1 MAELTDNDIL
11 NFAENIM
18 NDRPTETAT
27 ATNDVVVETPVAT
40 ETPNVVETQ
49 NEVPIEF
56 VVSDEP
62 KVDLQTTPV
71 TPEATPTSETD
82 FEKLYHER
90 IAKEF
95 GSDFDTV
102 KSKLAQVSELEAK
115 ANSNVYK
122 TEQGKIFDDL
132 VSKGVPLETIVNVA
146 FKDLSNADDLQIL
159 DYQMQLK
166 YPTATAEERQA
177 YLLDQ
182 YKQSEEFLDNEKL
195 AGSFRLKQDA
205 STARKE
211 LDSLKAQTLQ
221 SPVEKQA
228 NELQVKETKRVDEW
242 KNGLTKK
249 VVDSFNSL
257 DKKVKL
263 NLSFD
268 GKPIEREAIVKV
280 PISAKE
286 KANIES
292 FVNEYIPQW
301 TQANADAN
309 GQAFVNE
316 VIQNKFIV
324 DNFDRILQKAVNN
337 ALSFAVEQQKSYL
350 HNYQPPRNNQSVTQ
364 GATGTT
370 DNDILKFGLD
380 AYNS

>member
-90 IAKEF
+90 IAKEL

-228 NELQVKETKRVDEW
+228 NELQVKETKRIDEW

-324 DNFDRILQKAVNN
+324 DNFDRILQKAVDN

-350 HNYQPPRNNQSVTQ
+350 HNYQPPRNNQSVTL

-370 DNDILKFGLD
+370 DADVLKYALD

>member
-1 MAELTDNDIL
+1 MPELTDNDIL

-27 ATNDVVVETPVAT
+27 ATNDVVVETPVVT
-40 ETPNVVETQ
+40 ETPSVVETQ

-82 FEKLYHER
+82 FEKLFHER
-90 IAKEF
+90 ISKEF

-211 LDSLKAQTLQ
+211 LDSLKAQALQ

-324 DNFDRILQKAVNN
+324 DNFDRILQKAVDN

-350 HNYQPPRNNQSVTQ
+350 HNYQPPRNNQSVTL

-370 DNDILKFGLD
+370 DADVLKYALD

>member
-1 MAELTDNDIL
+1 MAEPTDNDIL
-11 NFAENIM
+11 NFAESIM
-18 NDRPTETAT
+18 NDRPTETPIP
-27 ATNDVVVETPVAT
+27 TNDVVVETPVVT
-40 ETPNVVETQ
+40 ETPIVAETK
-49 NEVPIEF
+49 NDEPIEF
-56 VVSDEP
+56 VLSDEP
-62 KVDLQTTPV
+62 KADLQTAPV
-71 TPEATPTSETD
+71 TPETVTTSATD
-82 FEKLYHER
+82 FEKMYHER

-102 KSKLAQVSELEAK
+102 KSKLAQVADLEAK

-132 VSKGVPLETIVNVA
+132 VSQGVPLETIVNVA
-146 FKDLSNADDLQIL
+146 FKDLSGADDLQVL

-166 YPTATAEERQA
+166 YPNATAEERQA
-177 YLLDQ
+177 YLAEQ

-205 STARKE
+205 SIARKE
-211 LDSLKAQTLQ
+211 LDGLKAQALQ

-228 NELQVKETKRVDEW
+228 QELQVKETKRVDEW

-249 VVDSFNSL
+249 VVDGFNSL

-268 GKPIEREAIVKV
+268 GKPIEREAVVKI

-301 TQANADAN
+301 KQANADAD

-316 VIQNKFIV
+316 VIQNKYIV
-324 DNFDRILQKAVNN
+324 DNFDKILQKAVDN
-337 ALSFAVEQQKSYL
+337 ALSFAVEQQKTYL

-370 DNDILKFGLD
+370 DADVLKYALD
-380 AYNS
+380 AFNS

>member
-18 NDRPTETAT
+18 NDRPTETPT
-27 ATNDVVVETPVAT
+27 ATNDVVVETPVVT
-40 ETPNVVETQ
+40 ETPSVVETQ

-132 VSKGVPLETIVNVA
+132 VSKSVPLETIVNVA

-211 LDSLKAQTLQ
+211 LDSLKAQALQ

-324 DNFDRILQKAVNN
+324 DNFDRILQKAVDN

-350 HNYQPPRNNQSVTQ
+350 HNYQPPRNNQSVTL

-370 DNDILKFGLD
+370 DADVLKYALD

>member
-11 NFAENIM
+11 SFAENIM
-18 NDRPTETAT
+18 NDRPTETPI
-27 ATNDVVVETPVAT
+27 ATNEVAVETPIVA
-40 ETPNVVETQ
+40 ETPSVVEPQ

-71 TPEATPTSETD
+71 TPETVTTSETD
-82 FEKLYHER
+82 FEKMYHER

-102 KSKLAQVSELEAK
+102 KSKLAQVSELETK

-146 FKDLSNADDLQIL
+146 FKDLSGADDLQIL

-166 YPTATAEERQA
+166 YPNATAEERQA

-205 STARKE
+205 TIARKE
-211 LDSLKAQTLQ
+211 LDGLKAQTLQ
-221 SPVEKQA
+221 SPVEKQQLEYQA
-228 NELQVKETKRVDEW
+228 KEAKRLEAW
-242 KNGLTKK
+242 QNGLTKK
-249 VVDSFNSL
+249 VVESFNSL
-257 DKKVKL
+257 ERKVKL

-268 GKPIEREAIVKV
+268 GKPVEREAMVKV
-280 PISAKE
+280 PVSAKD
-286 KANIES
+286 KAEMES
-292 FVNEYIPQW
+292 FVNEFLPQW
-301 TQANADAN
+301 SGATADAD
-309 GQAFVNE
+309 GQAFIKE
-316 VIQNKFIV
+316 VLQNKYIV
-324 DNFDRILQKAVNN
+324 NNIDKIIQSVANN

-350 HNYQPPRNNQSVTQ
+350 HNYQAPKNNQTVTQ
-364 GATGTT
+364 SATGST
-370 DNDILKFGLD
+370 DADVLKYALD
-380 AYNS
+380 ALNS

>member
-1 MAELTDNDIL
+1 MTEPTDNDIL

-27 ATNDVVVETPVAT
+27 ATNDVVVETPVVA
-40 ETPNVVETQ
+40 ETPSVVETQ

-228 NELQVKETKRVDEW
+228 NELQVKETKRIDEW

-324 DNFDRILQKAVNN
+324 DNFDRILQKAVDN

-350 HNYQPPRNNQSVTQ
+350 HNYQPPRSNQSVTQ

-370 DNDILKFGLD
+370 DADVLKYALD
-380 AYNS
+380 AFNS

>member
-18 NDRPTETAT
+18 NDRSTETAT

-62 KVDLQTTPV
+62 KVDLQTTTV
-71 TPEATPTSETD
+71 TPEATPNSETD

-228 NELQVKETKRVDEW
+228 NELQVKETKRIDEW

-324 DNFDRILQKAVNN
+324 DNFDRILQKAVDN

-350 HNYQPPRNNQSVTQ
+350 HNYQPPRNNQSVTL

-370 DNDILKFGLD
+370 DADVLKYALD

>member
-1 MAELTDNDIL
+1 MPELTDNDIL

-18 NDRPTETAT
+18 NDRPTETPT
-27 ATNDVVVETPVAT
+27 ATNDVVVETPVVT
-40 ETPNVVETQ
+40 KTPSVVETQ

-82 FEKLYHER
+82 FEKLYNER
-90 IAKEF
+90 IAKDF
-95 GSDFDTV
+95 GSDFDTL

-132 VSKGVPLETIVNVA
+132 VSKSVPLETIVNVA

-205 STARKE
+205 SIARKE

-228 NELQVKETKRVDEW
+228 NELQVKETKRIDEW

-324 DNFDRILQKAVNN
+324 DNFDRILQKAVDN

-350 HNYQPPRNNQSVTQ
+350 HNYQPPRNNQSVTL

-370 DNDILKFGLD
+370 DADVLKYALD

>member
-1 MAELTDNDIL
+1 MTEPTDNDIL

-27 ATNDVVVETPVAT
+27 ATNDVVVETPVVT

-62 KVDLQTTPV
+62 KVDLQTTPA
-71 TPEATPTSETD
+71 TPEATPNSETD

-182 YKQSEEFLDNEKL
+182 YKQSEEFLENEKL

-268 GKPIEREAIVKV
+268 GKPIEREVIVKV

-324 DNFDRILQKAVNN
+324 DNFDRILQKAVDN

-370 DNDILKFGLD
+370 DADVLKYALD
-380 AYNS
+380 AFNS

>member
-27 ATNDVVVETPVAT
+27 ATNDVVVETPVVT
-40 ETPNVVETQ
+40 ETPSVVETQ

-228 NELQVKETKRVDEW
+228 NELQVKETKRIDEW

-286 KANIES
+286 KAEMES
-292 FVNEYIPQW
+292 FVNEYLPQW
-301 TQANADAN
+301 TGATADAD
-309 GQAFVNE
+309 GQAFIKE
-316 VIQNKFIV
+316 VLQNKFIV
-324 DNFDRILQKAVNN
+324 NNIDKIIQSVANN

-370 DNDILKFGLD
+370 DADVLKYALD

>member
-1 MAELTDNDIL
+1 MAEPTDNDIL

-27 ATNDVVVETPVAT
+27 ATNDVVVETPVVT
-40 ETPNVVETQ
+40 ETPSVVETQ

-62 KVDLQTTPV
+62 NVDLQTTPV

-228 NELQVKETKRVDEW
+228 NELQVKETKRIDEW

-324 DNFDRILQKAVNN
+324 DNFDRILQKAVDN

-350 HNYQPPRNNQSVTQ
+350 HNYQPPRNNQSVTL

-370 DNDILKFGLD
+370 DNDILNFGLD
-380 AYNS
+380 AFNS

>member
-11 NFAENIM
+11 SFAENIM
-18 NDRPTETAT
+18 NDRPMETPIT
-27 ATNDVVVETPVAT
+27 TNEVVVETPVVA
-40 ETPNVVETQ
+40 ETPSVVEPQ

-71 TPEATPTSETD
+71 APETVTTSETD
-82 FEKLYHER
+82 FEKMYHER

-102 KSKLAQVSELEAK
+102 KSKLAQVSELETK

-146 FKDLSNADDLQIL
+146 FKDLSGADDLQIL

-166 YPTATAEERQA
+166 YPNATAEERQA

-205 STARKE
+205 TIARKE
-211 LDSLKAQTLQ
+211 LDGLKAQTLQ
-221 SPVEKQA
+221 SPVEKQQLEYQA
-228 NELQVKETKRVDEW
+228 KEAKRLEAW
-242 KNGLTKK
+242 QNGLTKK
-249 VVDSFNSL
+249 VVESFNSL
-257 DKKVKL
+257 ERKVKL

-268 GKPIEREAIVKV
+268 GKPVEREAMVKV
-280 PISAKE
+280 PVSAKD
-286 KANIES
+286 KAEMES
-292 FVNEYIPQW
+292 FVNEFLPQW
-301 TQANADAN
+301 SGATADAD
-309 GQAFVNE
+309 GQAFIKE
-316 VIQNKFIV
+316 VLQNKYIV
-324 DNFDRILQKAVNN
+324 NNIDKIIQSVANN

-350 HNYQPPRNNQSVTQ
+350 HNYQAPKNNQTVTQ
-364 GATGTT
+364 SATGST
-370 DNDILKFGLD
+370 DADVLKCALD
-380 AYNS
+380 ALNS